1 MLILNTNSQMHN
13 ALIRHR
19 RIAVVGFS
27 DKPTRPSH
35 EIAIYLIE
43 QGYDVYLVNPILAG
57 QRILDHTV
65 YSSLR
70 ALPQPPEVVD
80 VFRRSEYVSE
90 IMDEAISIGAKVV
103 WMQLGVKNDEAA
115 ERGHAAGLIVI
126 QNRCILVEH
135 ARLNIGNTN

>member
-1 MLILNTNSQMHN
+1 MLILNTNSQMRD
-13 ALIRHR
+13 ALIRYR

-35 EIAIYLIE
+35 EIANYLIE

-57 QRILDHTV
+57 QRILGRPV

-70 ALPQPPEVVD
+70 TLPQPAEIVD
-80 VFRRSEYVSE
+80 IFRRSEYVSG
-90 IMDEAISIGAKVV
+90 IMDEAITIGAKVV
-103 WMQLGVKNDEAA
+103 WTQLGVKDDEAA
-115 ERGHAAGLIVI
+115 ERGRAAGLIVV

-135 ARLNIGNTN
+135 SRFNIGNVS